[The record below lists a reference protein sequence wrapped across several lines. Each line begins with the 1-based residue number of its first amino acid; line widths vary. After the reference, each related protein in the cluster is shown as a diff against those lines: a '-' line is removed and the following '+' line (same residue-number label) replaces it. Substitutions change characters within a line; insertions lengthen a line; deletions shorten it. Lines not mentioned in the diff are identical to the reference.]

1 MGPNEIGSAG
11 GQWVHDMAES
21 RAVLQSCGISPN
33 FLCRSQRQS
42 PELNSEAT
50 YLRAASEQFKSV
62 RKFDSPGTA
71 DFENRK
77 IVASISRWPVPP
89 AGGILRFGTELHF
102 TPLVEPQC
110 AEVTQA
116 PLVEN
121 HYDVWHD
128 RAVFHFLAKQSER
141 LAYAARASSAIKSG
155 GHLILSPFGPEGP
168 ERCSGLNTMRYD
180 AESLQRELGTGFQLI
195 ESSIDWH
202 RTPSGAMQQFL
213 HCHFRLER

>member
-1 MGPNEIGSAG
+1 MGMQEHWDRVYQTKAADQVSWFRPHLETSL
-11 GQWVHDMAES
+11 AE
-21 RAVLQSCGISPN
+21 V
-33 FLCRSQRQS
+33 
-42 PELNSEAT
+42 E
-50 YLRAASEQFKSV
+50 RAAKDRSAFIIDIGGGASTLADDLLDHGYRNLTVLDISQTAIDLAKKRLGEAAASV
-62 RKFDSPGTA
+62 
-71 DFENRK
+71 E
-77 IVASISRWPVPP
+77 W
-89 AGGILRFGTELHF
+89 L
-102 TPLVEPQC
+102 C

-116 PLVEN
+116 PLLEN

-128 RAVFHFLAKQSER
+128 RAVFHFLTKQSER
-141 LAYAARASSAIKSG
+141 LAYAARASSAIKTG
-155 GHLILSPFGPEGP
+155 GHLILSAFGPEGP